1 MVRCRPCCSLIIHPK
16 WRSTQPLTHSTFQE
30 AILTD
35 LENLQTQ
42 DNPEQVE
49 EQRQLDII
57 EQITDLFQQLSPE
70 AQEDLLDVLA
80 EDEDLDDEDDD
91 A

>member
-1 MVRCRPCCSLIIHPK
+1 M
-16 WRSTQPLTHSTFQE
+16 
-30 AILTD
+30 TD

>member
-1 MVRCRPCCSLIIHPK
+1 
-16 WRSTQPLTHSTFQE
+16 
-30 AILTD
+30 LTD